1 MGVTSRVIDDIREM
15 ISSGELSPGD
25 RLPPEHELADRL
37 GVSRGSLREAVRALS
52 QIKVLDV
59 RRGDGTYVTSL
70 APSELL
76 SGLAFAVELLQ
87 PQGLEEVLE
96 VRRLLLPPA
105 AALAAQRVTR
115 EQIAEMHA
123 VVDQLEVATDPDE
136 IAHSIA
142 GSRRWSAMRR
152 ATRPSAPS
160 FAPSSSAART
170 SAGRGS
176 APIPPSA
183 TSRSHTS
190 ECCSTPSSGAT
201 ATWRSRSPPCRS
213 TSAGA
218 GSNTSATPARRGPM
232 TRRLLTSPEMTGPEF
247 APQRAVRGYQF
258 GPRCGTSAGAGRSGR
273 RRGVGS
279 SSRIG
284 GMRRPIGGPQGPC
297 CR

>member
-1 MGVTSRVIDDIREM
+1 MSVTSRAIDSIRAM

-25 RLPPEHELADRL
+25 RLPPEHELAERL

-52 QIKVLDV
+52 QINVLDV

-105 AALAAQRVTR
+105 AALAAQRVTQ
-115 EQIAEMHA
+115 EQLAEMHA

-136 IAHSIA
+136 IAGLHRRFQALVGDATGNETLSSILRA
-142 GSRRWSAMRR
+142 LQLRGENVRR
-152 ATRPSAPS
+152 AWL
-160 FAPSSSAART
+160 SSDPADPRRRARTPADAARRPR
-170 SAGRGS
+170 A
-176 APIPPSA
+176 A
-183 TSRSHTS
+183 
-190 ECCSTPSSGAT
+190 AT

-218 GSNTSATPARRGPM
+218 GSSTSATARPGA
-232 TRRLLTSPEMTGPEF
+232 TR
-247 APQRAVRGYQF
+247 
-258 GPRCGTSAGAGRSGR
+258 
-273 RRGVGS
+273 
-279 SSRIG
+279 
-284 GMRRPIGGPQGPC
+284 
-297 CR
+297 